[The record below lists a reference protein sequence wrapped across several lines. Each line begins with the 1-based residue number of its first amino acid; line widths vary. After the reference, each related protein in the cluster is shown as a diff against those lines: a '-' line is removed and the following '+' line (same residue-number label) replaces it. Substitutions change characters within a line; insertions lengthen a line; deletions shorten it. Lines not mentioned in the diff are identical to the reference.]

1 MRRRLFQLTI
11 FRFGVCQDTIHLPS
25 TKDDRVGRLFDNKEM
40 LTGKGA
46 GMDHFT
52 RLMVVGGSKSH
63 LRRGGIQAQKG
74 LAVEIWEMY
83 EMHLSSE
90 ITRLGGESGNLQMVG
105 GGENRHGRLE
115 KGMRQGLARSVGG
128 H

>member
-1 MRRRLFQLTI
+1 MRRQLFQMTI
-11 FRFGVCQDTIHLPS
+11 FHFGVCQDTFLLSS
-25 TKDDRVGRLFDNKEM
+25 TKGDRVGHLFDNKGI

-52 RLMVVGGSKSH
+52 RLMVVGGSKGP
-63 LRRGGIQAQKG
+63 LRRGGILVQKG
-74 LAVEIWEMY
+74 LAEEIWEVY
-83 EMHLSSE
+83 ETHLSSE
-90 ITRLGGESGNLQMVG
+90 ITRLGGENGNHQMVG
-105 GGENRHGRLE
+105 GGENRHGHLE